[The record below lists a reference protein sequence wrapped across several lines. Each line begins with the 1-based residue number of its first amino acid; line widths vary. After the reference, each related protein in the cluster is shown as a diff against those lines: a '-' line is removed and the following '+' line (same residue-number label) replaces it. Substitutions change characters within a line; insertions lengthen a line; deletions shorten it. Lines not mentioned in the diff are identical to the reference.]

1 MIETLVSSGGFRVD
15 RLRAL
20 EVLGRCRLGDPRD
33 FLVPWLRLAE
43 ALEATRA
50 ELRSLWRGL
59 ELRFDGD
66 PILAE
71 CLEDP
76 YECLF
81 GRRDRLP
88 ELVAGLLGALRL
100 EPRRVSIRSGERARS
115 VRLTIDQSGR
125 QSVVP
130 EPAAPA
136 GTALEVEW
144 GGWFT
149 GRRTRECLRRAAA
162 VRADLALAVRID
174 GQAS

>member
-1 MIETLVSSGGFRVD
+1 MEAAID
-15 RLRAL
+15 R
-20 EVLGRCRLGDPRD
+20 
-33 FLVPWLRLAE
+33 E
-43 ALEATRA
+43 A
-50 ELRSLWRGL
+50 
-59 ELRFDGD
+59 
-66 PILAE
+66 
-71 CLEDP
+71 
-76 YECLF
+76 
-81 GRRDRLP
+81 RRDRFP

-130 EPAAPA
+130 EPAAAA
-136 GTALEVEW
+136 GTALEVQW
-144 GGWFT
+144 GGWFA